1 MSPKPTST
9 CGANI
14 ARGGRCEGAIVETVM
29 IKDRAKLEEFER
41 QEMMSEELSY
51 AEALAIFEALRQE
64 AVLLG
69 AFTSENVL
77 DGLENDIRLAK
88 AINGLPK

>member
-14 ARGGRCEGAIVETVM
+14 ARGGRCEAAIGETVM

-41 QEMMSEELSY
+41 QALAAEDLSY
-51 AEALAIFEALRQE
+51 REALAIFEALRQE
-64 AVLLG
+64 AVALG
-69 AFTSENVL
+69 AFTSENIL
-77 DGLENDIRLAK
+77 DGLEIDIRLAK

>member
-1 MSPKPTST
+1 M
-9 CGANI
+9 
-14 ARGGRCEGAIVETVM
+14 
-29 IKDRAKLEEFER
+29 EEFER
-41 QEMMSEELSY
+41 QELADEDLSY

-77 DGLENDIRLAK
+77 DGLETDIRLAK

>member
-1 MSPKPTST
+1 MYPKPTST
-9 CGANI
+9 CVANI
-14 ARGGRCEGAIVETVM
+14 ARGGRCKAATGETVM
-29 IKDRAKLEEFER
+29 IRNRAKLEEFER
-41 QEMMSEELSY
+41 QELVSEDLSY
-51 AEALAIFEALRQE
+51 AEALAIFEALHQE

>member
-1 MSPKPTST
+1 VK
-9 CGANI
+9 
-14 ARGGRCEGAIVETVM
+14 GAIGETVM

-41 QEMMSEELSY
+41 QALAAEDLSY

-77 DGLENDIRLAK
+77 DGLEINIRLAK